1 MQKQLV
7 CGFFPIAVDEGSY
20 CPLYHIVLLLKRRI
34 FLLGPIFQLD
44 LSNCV
49 LPFI

>member
-7 CGFFPIAVDEGSY
+7 CVFSPIAVDEGFY
-20 CPLYHIVLLLKRRI
+20 CPLHCIVLLLERRI
-34 FLLGPIFQLD
+34 FLLSPIFQLD